1 MKLKRPIIALDF
13 NDAQRT
19 LDFLQNFPQT
29 EKLFVKIGMELYYS
43 CLLYTSPS
51 PRDS

>member
-19 LDFLQNFPQT
+19 LDFYKIFRKQRNFCKRSEWNYITVQ
-29 EKLFVKIGMELYYS
+29 VKI
-43 CLLYTSPS
+43 
-51 PRDS
+51 